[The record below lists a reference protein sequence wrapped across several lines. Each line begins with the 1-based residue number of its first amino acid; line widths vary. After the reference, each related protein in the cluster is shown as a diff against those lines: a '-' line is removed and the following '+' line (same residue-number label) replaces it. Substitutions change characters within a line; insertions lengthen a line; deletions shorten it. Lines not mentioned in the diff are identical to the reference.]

1 MSPLMPTL
9 NIHIRRLP
17 NTYMSSALCCVL
29 VTLPGTMIKH
39 PGKHSS
45 KEKGFILALGL
56 RVRSIMGGGESR
68 QQEPEVD
75 SHITPIVRKQNMNA

>member
-17 NTYMSSALCCVL
+17 NTYMRSALCCVL
-29 VTLPGTMIKH
+29 VTLPDTKIKH

-45 KEKGFILALGL
+45 KKKGFILALGL
-56 RVRSIMGGGESR
+56 RVRSIMVGVGSQGSSSLKWIAILH
-68 QQEPEVD
+68 P
-75 SHITPIVRKQNMNA
+75 